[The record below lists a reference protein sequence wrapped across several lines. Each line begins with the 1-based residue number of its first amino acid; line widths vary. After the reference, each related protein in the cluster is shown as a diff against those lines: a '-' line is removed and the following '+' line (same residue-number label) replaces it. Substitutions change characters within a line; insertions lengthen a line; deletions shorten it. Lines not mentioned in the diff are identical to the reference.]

1 MIGLIKKENK
11 FIMKTKKIL
20 AGAVTLFAAVTLAAC
35 SNGASK
41 DIVTMK
47 GNTIDVS
54 EFYERVKTKQ
64 QAQQELLSMVIEYVF
79 EKEYGD
85 KVSAKEVDEA
95 YDKMSEQYGESFV
108 AALTSAGMTQ
118 ESYKQQIRANK
129 LVEVAVKEAAEKELT
144 DEKYKEAYDAYTPE
158 VTAQIIQ
165 LSDEAKANEVLA
177 QAQAEGADFAQL
189 AKDHSLDAATKE
201 NGGTVKFDS
210 TSTTVPEEVK
220 TAIFA
225 LNNDQVGA
233 SVVKSINLSNYQV
246 SYYVVKL
253 NTKSEKAADWKEY
266 KDTLKDSFIK
276 SKQNDPTFV
285 KNVISET
292 FKKANVKVK
301 DQAFQSIL
309 SQYITTD
316 DASGSTSSTEAS
328 SSSETNESSSASST
342 EASSSSETNESSSDK

>member
-1 MIGLIKKENK
+1 
-11 FIMKTKKIL
+11 MKTKKIL
-20 AGAVTLFAAVTLAAC
+20 AGAVTLIAAVTLAAC
-35 SNGASK
+35 SNGANK

-47 GNTIDVS
+47 GNTINVS

-64 QAQQELLSMVIEYVF
+64 QAQQELLSMVIEDVF
-79 EKEYGD
+79 EKEYGK
-85 KVSAKEVDEA
+85 KVSSKEVDEV
-95 YDKMSEQYGESFV
+95 YDDIAKQNGESFT
-108 AALTSAGMTQ
+108 AALTSAGFTQ
-118 ESYKQQIRANK
+118 ETYKQQIRANK

-144 DEKYKEAYDAYTPE
+144 DEKYKEAYEAYTPE

-165 LSDEAKANEVLA
+165 LSDEAKANEILA

-189 AKDHSLDAATKE
+189 AKDHSLDATTKE

-210 TSTTVPEEVK
+210 TSTTVPDEVK
-220 TAIFA
+220 KAIFA

-233 SVVKSINLSNYQV
+233 AVVKSINLSNYQA

-266 KDTLKDSFIK
+266 KDVLKDSFIK
-276 SKQNDPTFV
+276 AKQNDANFV

-301 DQAFQSIL
+301 DQAFQGIL
-309 SQYITTD
+309 SQYITTED
-316 DASGSTSSTEAS
+316 SSSSTSSTEAS
-328 SSSETNESSSASST
+328 SNSETS
-342 EASSSSETNESSSDK
+342 EASSDN